1 MKTDYLIYGLLIAV
15 IAIAAYTF
23 AGMVDN
29 QPAAAPNIQ
38 NNAQGFGL
46 ISTGGTD
53 DGNVQVDLTP
63 KGIVNGQFLVDFAIN
78 THSVDLSQLDL
89 KKITTLEYSG
99 KKIQPL
105 SAPALSGH
113 HNSGIIAFNSV
124 SDLKNFK
131 ITIVGIPNI
140 EERVF
145 EWKS

>member
-1 MKTDYLIYGLLIAV
+1 MKTDYLIYGLLAAV
-15 IAIAAYTF
+15 IAIAVYTF
-23 AGMVDN
+23 AGMIGDA
-29 QPAAAPNIQ
+29 PAAAPSNQ
-38 NNAQGFGL
+38 NSVQGFKM

-53 DGNVQVDLTP
+53 EGNVQVDLTP

-78 THSVDLSQLDL
+78 THSVNLDEINL
-89 KKITTLEYSG
+89 KKATTLEYNG

-113 HNSGIIAFNSV
+113 HNSGTIAFDTE

-140 EERVF
+140 EKRAF
-145 EWKS
+145 EW